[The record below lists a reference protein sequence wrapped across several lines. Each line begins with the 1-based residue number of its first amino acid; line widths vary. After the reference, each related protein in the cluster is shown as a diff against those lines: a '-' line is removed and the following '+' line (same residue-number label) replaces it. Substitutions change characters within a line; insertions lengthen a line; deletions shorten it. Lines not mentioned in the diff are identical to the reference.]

1 MLELARH
8 IYQKSSGG
16 QVYCPLESG
25 ARMIHDSSPKF
36 AQQVSSKYGNLS
48 ASKVQRDLRE
58 NHNRQV
64 SQDYIKELANDVG
77 RLIEQQE
84 QNWSYALPLEAI
96 EAQVVSIG
104 RDGTTTYIREDG
116 YREVM
121 NGSISFY
128 NEVGDRVHSI
138 YLAQAP
144 EYGKATF
151 NERFLREIERVKAT
165 AKSTTY
171 VGLADG
177 AKDNWSFLEP
187 ITQLSILDFWHASE
201 YLTLASKAASKSAY
215 ERKEWLEQA
224 RHMLRHEYD
233 AAVKLLEQMKCFRR
247 KQKLS
252 KVAKES
258 LEKAITYFENHHHQ
272 MDYVRHVEQNI
283 PIGSGVTEAAC
294 KVIVKERLGQSGM
307 KWKIGGAQ
315 NTLAIRALYHSGNRW
330 QQFWQ
335 YVDQFA
341 FSIN

>member
-1 MLELARH
+1 MNRH
-8 IYQKSSGG
+8 TYQNSEGG

-48 ASKVQRDLRE
+48 ATKVQRDLWE
-58 NHNRQV
+58 NHNRRV
-64 SQDYIKELANDVG
+64 SQDYIKNLANDVG
-77 RLIEQQE
+77 QLIEQQE
-84 QNWSYALPLEAI
+84 HNWSYALPLEAI
-96 EAQVVSIG
+96 EAQLVSIG

-128 NEVGDRVHSI
+128 NEFGDRVHSI

-151 NERFLREIERVKAT
+151 NERFLREIERVKA
-165 AKSTTY
+165 STKASTY
-171 VGLADG
+171 IGLADG
-177 AKDNWSFLEP
+177 AVDNWTFLEP
-187 ITQLSILDFWHASE
+187 ITQISILDFWHASE

-215 ERKEWLEQA
+215 ERKQWREQA
-224 RHMLRHEYD
+224 RHILRYEYD
-233 AAVKLLEQMKCFRR
+233 GAVQLLEQMKGFRR
-247 KQKLS
+247 KRKLS
-252 KVAKES
+252 KVATES
-258 LEKAITYFENHHHQ
+258 LEKAITYFENHYHQ
-272 MDYVRHVEQNI
+272 MDYARHAEQNI

-307 KWKIGGAQ
+307 KWKIDGAQ
-315 NTLAIRALYHSGNRW
+315 NTLTIRALYHSGNRW

-335 YVDQFA
+335 YVDRFA
-341 FSIN
+341 FSLN